1 MSKRRN
7 DLAAAKHRKQK
18 IIAVVGAVLLAVV
31 LVIQVPRTMKMLGS
45 DEAAAPTPAPA
56 EVAGNPADATGA
68 EGIDGTAAPIAS
80 GSGDLVDSNL
90 APEPGE
96 GDLTSFERF
105 HSKDPFAPQVLP
117 TEVQEGLQEALA
129 AGSEERAE
137 HLAGLQRTPASDAIL
152 DKYSSVTVTPAPGGG
167 STDAS
172 PAPAVASAELSVNG
186 KPETVTVGTAFPKGE
201 PTFKLLAV
209 GADSARIGI
218 VGGGKF
224 ASGARAMALARGK
237 PLTLVDTEK
246 GTRYVVILLSVG

>member
-7 DLAAAKHRKQK
+7 DLAVAKHRKRK

-31 LVIQVPRTMKMLGS
+31 LVIQVPRTMRMLDS

-56 EVAGNPADATGA
+56 EVVGNPADATGA

-80 GSGDLVDSNL
+80 GSGDFVDSNL

-105 HSKDPFAPQVLP
+105 SSKDPFAPQIPPQQESASAPTGALP
-117 TEVQEGLQEALA
+117 TAPPADALA
-129 AGSEERAE
+129 GSAPAASTGGPVPDDLTGTLE
-137 HLAGLQRTPASDAIL
+137 PAS
-152 DKYSSVTVTPAPGGG
+152 
-167 STDAS
+167 
-172 PAPAVASAELSVNG
+172 VASAELSVNG
-186 KPETVTVGTAFPKGE
+186 KPETVTVGRAFPKGE

-209 GADSARIGI
+209 GADSAKIGI

-224 ASGARAMALARGK
+224 ASGARAMALERGK

>member
-7 DLAAAKHRKQK
+7 DLAAAKHRKRK
-18 IIAVVGAVLLAVV
+18 IIAVVGVVLLAVV
-31 LVIQVPRTMKMLGS
+31 LVIQVPRTMRMLDSG
-45 DEAAAPTPAPA
+45 EAAAPTPAPA

-68 EGIDGTAAPIAS
+68 EGIDGTAPTAPAS
-80 GSGDLVDSNL
+80 ADLVDSNV

-105 HSKDPFAPQVLP
+105 SSKDPFAPQIPPQQESASAPTGALP
-117 TEVQEGLQEALA
+117 TAPPADALA
-129 AGSEERAE
+129 GSAPTASTGGSVPDD
-137 HLAGLQRTPASDAIL
+137 LAGTLEPARL
-152 DKYSSVTVTPAPGGG
+152 
-167 STDAS
+167 
-172 PAPAVASAELSVNG
+172 ASAELSVNG

-209 GADSARIGI
+209 GADSAKIGI

-224 ASGARAMALARGK
+224 ASGARAMALERGK